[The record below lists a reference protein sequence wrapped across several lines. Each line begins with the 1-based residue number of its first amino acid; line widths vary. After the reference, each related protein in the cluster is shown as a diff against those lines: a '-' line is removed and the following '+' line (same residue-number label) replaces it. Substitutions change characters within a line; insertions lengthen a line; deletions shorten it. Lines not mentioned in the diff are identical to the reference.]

1 MVDVHVLQTGC
12 AGCKKIE
19 QLLQET
25 LNEMGIRDANIQFI
39 TRKSAEERALPSGD
53 RPYLVIDGEQ
63 LWHCSPPTKEE
74 LMEWLYK
81 ATTITVI

>member
-1 MVDVHVLQTGC
+1 MVDVQVLQTGC
-12 AGCKKIE
+12 AGCRKIE
-19 QLLQET
+19 QMLQEA
-25 LNEMGIRDANIQFI
+25 LYEMGIRDANIQFI
-39 TRKSAEERALPSGD
+39 TRKSAGEQALPTRD

>member
-12 AGCKKIE
+12 AGCQKIE

-25 LNEMGIRDANIQFI
+25 LHEMGIQDANIQFV
-39 TRKSAEERALPSGD
+39 TRESAEDQALPASD
-53 RPYLVIDGEQ
+53 RPYLLIDGEQ
-63 LWHCSPPTKEE
+63 LWHCSPPTKGE
-74 LMEWLYK
+74 LMEWLYR